1 MTAPDPQLAR
11 LEKLLLIIVKQGS
24 FIMSDLSTLAAK
36 VDAMQ
41 AAATAVKAAIDNAI
55 GLLQA
60 LKARGDAADQTPAID
75 ALGVKV
81 DAATADLNAA
91 AQQLS
96 AAIAANT
103 PAA

>member
-1 MTAPDPQLAR
+1 MTAHDPQLAR

-24 FIMSDLSTLAAK
+24 FIMSDLSTLSTK
-36 VDAMQ
+36 VDAQ
-41 AAATAVKAAIDNAI
+41 NAAVSAVKTAIDNAI

-81 DAATADLNAA
+81 DAVTSDLAA
-91 AQQLS
+91 AGQQLS
-96 AAIAANT
+96 AAVTANT
-103 PAA
+103 P